1 MAERDR
7 ENLKMPP
14 EDIELRV
21 KPRPVSR
28 INRKVLIGGTALVS
42 ILLMG
47 AVLFALN
54 PPDWRGTHKPDE
66 LYNTDRKPLAEELS
80 KLPSSYDAIPKLGP
94 PALGDLGD
102 AMHKADTG
110 TGAELPLPGRPY
122 QPDPEADL
130 ARADRIRLARLGQQ
144 GRESKLFYA
153 VNTTKTVQEAGAKTS
168 SESAPAR
175 SPFELLAAAQAGTP
189 DIGDSSATGQS
200 VPGFQ
205 DRKLAFLNGKPDGD
219 IYNSHSLQRPVSPF
233 TLLAGTI
240 IPASLITGLNSD
252 LPGFVISQVT
262 ENVYD
267 TVTGR
272 FLLVPQG
279 TKVIGKYDNVVAFG
293 QKRAL
298 VVWQRLIRPDGS
310 SIVIDNLPATDEGG
324 YAGLEDEVDHHTWA
338 ILKGIAMAT
347 LLGVG
352 TELSLGN
359 NENDLVA
366 ALRESAQQNT
376 DRAGQNLV
384 ERTLDI
390 QPTITVRPGWPLRII
405 VHKDIVLDPYPPEM
419 DPFARGRAGACTS
432 AAL

>member
-1 MAERDR
+1 MAEQQQ
-7 ENLKMPP
+7 EKLKVPP

-42 ILLMG
+42 IMLMG

-54 PPDWRGTHKPDE
+54 PPDWRGAQKPAE
-66 LYNTDRKPLAEELS
+66 LYNTDRKPMAEELS

-94 PALGDLGD
+94 PAPGDLGD

-110 TGAELPLPGRPY
+110 TGAELPLPDRPF

-153 VNTTKTVQEAGAKTS
+153 VNTKKTEQGVEGKTGTVDAPTAG
-168 SESAPAR
+168 R
-175 SPFELLAAAQAGTP
+175 SPFELLAAAEAATSNLGDTAGN
-189 DIGDSSATGQS
+189 GQP

-219 IYNSHSLQRPVSPF
+219 IYNAHSLQHPLSPF

-252 LPGFVISQVT
+252 LPGFVIGQVT

-267 TVTGR
+267 TVSGR

-279 TKVIGKYDNVVAFG
+279 TKIIGKYDNVVAFG

-310 SIVIDNLPATDEGG
+310 SIVVDNLPSTDEGG
-324 YAGLEDEVDHHTWA
+324 YAGLEDEVDYHTWA
-338 ILKGIAMAT
+338 ILKGIALAT

-352 TELSLGN
+352 TELSIGN

-405 VHKDIVLDPYPPEM
+405 VHKDIVLDPYPKP
-419 DPFARGRAGACTS
+419 RG
-432 AAL
+432 LP